1 MASSIVLF
9 CVALAVPQ
17 AVAEVFSRK
26 PWQLKQWD
34 LGWYALSENTLA
46 CPEGFSLSCKPIC
59 CTVGQSGTCADFGV
73 NFTVSALHYCNI
85 YDSWD
90 TKSQECCECVSSAPA
105 ITSLPQS
112 TGIKWVTS
120 QDCEL
125 ASSGRFRPTSCG
137 LANLTCPEGFALS
150 SPMMGCSPCP
160 DRYATRVKLN
170 SSDYCVTHGYGFE
183 ATTYPPSWVCQTCV
197 QETVGTTTS
206 TTTAIRYGGLDP
218 TCTDGGFRDW
228 EVVGVEGAG
237 ACRGNHANDNNG
249 SYYHVV
255 PAYSIN
261 ECKGKCILELPKCKG
276 IEYSFGRCEIWT
288 RPEGIFVTKNL
299 QNFTCLRYGWP
310 TKYLQPMDGGSDR
323 ACRRTTATDNS
334 NRYYRVQKSMH
345 LEDCKAR
352 CSAHRWECDAIE
364 FSPGRCEIWKV
375 QVGATANIPGFQ
387 CFRYEDPRTRRLS
400 PKLPTETI
408 LPWLAPTG
416 AEAVL
421 GLLFFCM
428 FWFCLAHTSWAG
440 HYRSCS
446 VRPFFFL
453 SNFLVARWRFQ
464 KPASRIVQDS
474 ISG

>member
-137 LANLTCPEGFALS
+137 LANLTCPQGFALS

-170 SSDYCVTHGYGFE
+170 SSDYCVTHSYGFE

-197 QETVGTTTS
+197 QESVGTTTR
-206 TTTAIRYGGLDP
+206 TTTAIRYGDWILPVPMGGLGTGRSSVWKVRVHAVATTP
-218 TCTDGGFRDW
+218 TTTTEATTMLFQPTASTSARASVFWSCRSAKALSTAL
-228 EVVGVEGAG
+228 VGV
-237 ACRGNHANDNNG
+237 R
-249 SYYHVV
+249 
-255 PAYSIN
+255 
-261 ECKGKCILELPKCKG
+261 
-276 IEYSFGRCEIWT
+276 FGHDLKES
-288 RPEGIFVTKNL
+288 L
-299 QNFTCLRYGWP
+299 
-310 TKYLQPMDGGSDR
+310 
-323 ACRRTTATDNS
+323 
-334 NRYYRVQKSMH
+334 
-345 LEDCKAR
+345 
-352 CSAHRWECDAIE
+352 
-364 FSPGRCEIWKV
+364 
-375 QVGATANIPGFQ
+375 
-387 CFRYEDPRTRRLS
+387 
-400 PKLPTETI
+400 
-408 LPWLAPTG
+408 
-416 AEAVL
+416 
-421 GLLFFCM
+421 
-428 FWFCLAHTSWAG
+428 
-440 HYRSCS
+440 
-446 VRPFFFL
+446 
-453 SNFLVARWRFQ
+453 
-464 KPASRIVQDS
+464 
-474 ISG
+474 

>member
-1 MASSIVLF
+1 MYQASNLGGSSPAPTDTMAPLVVLLL
-9 CVALAVPQ
+9 VALAAPH
-17 AVAEVFSRK
+17 AVAEVFSTK
-26 PWQLKQWD
+26 PWLLKYFFD
-34 LGWYALSENTLA
+34 GGYALEENTLA

-59 CTVGQSGTCADFGV
+59 CTVGQSGGTCADFGA
-73 NFTVSALHYCNI
+73 NFTMSTRHYCEPRS
-85 YDSWD
+85 YD

-125 ASSGRFRPTSCG
+125 ATYGRYPPTSCG
-137 LANLTCPEGFALS
+137 LANLSCPQGFALS
-150 SPMMGCSPCP
+150 SPMMGCSACP

-170 SSDYCVTHGYGFE
+170 SSGYCVEHSFGFE
-183 ATTYPPSWVCQTCV
+183 SDTYPPSWVCQTCV
-197 QETVGTTTS
+197 QEPMGTTTS
-206 TTTAIRYGGLDP
+206 TTTAIRYGALDP

-261 ECKGKCILELPKCKG
+261 ECKGKCILELPECKG

-310 TKYLQPMDGGSDR
+310 TQYLQPVDGGSDR

-334 NRYYRVQKSMH
+334 ERYYWVQKSMH

-352 CSAHRWECDAIE
+352 CSAHWSKCDAIE
-364 FSPGRCEIWKV
+364 FSLGRCEIWKAWAV
-375 QVGATANIPGFQ
+375 VGATANIPGFQ
-387 CFRYEDPRTRRLS
+387 CFRYEDPRTRRLT

-408 LPWLAPTG
+408 LP
-416 AEAVL
+416 
-421 GLLFFCM
+421 
-428 FWFCLAHTSWAG
+428 
-440 HYRSCS
+440 
-446 VRPFFFL
+446 
-453 SNFLVARWRFQ
+453 
-464 KPASRIVQDS
+464 
-474 ISG
+474 